1 MPNPSRRLKQ
11 LENELLALGDEVML
25 LEELDGFIAGILVCP
40 EVVPPSEWLPVVWG
54 QTESENDPV
63 FDNLAHMNKMLT
75 LVTEHYNDLARKL
88 FERPN
93 RYAPLFAVDNRNGN
107 ILWELWIEGFEK
119 AVKLRPSAWQRL
131 LDADIETAKAMSG
144 LLMLPDVARRDA
156 RFSKTECDS
165 LASIAHE
172 RIGDWILTVNEWRLE
187 NYDFKRGES
196 MPPPVMHRS
205 PEKVGR
211 NDACPCG
218 SGKKYKKC
226 CGLN

>member
-93 RYAPLFAVDNRNGN
+93 RMRLFSLSITATATFSGSSGSKDSR
-107 ILWELWIEGFEK
+107 
-119 AVKLRPSAWQRL
+119 RP
-131 LDADIETAKAMSG
+131 
-144 LLMLPDVARRDA
+144 
-156 RFSKTECDS
+156 
-165 LASIAHE
+165 
-172 RIGDWILTVNEWRLE
+172 
-187 NYDFKRGES
+187 
-196 MPPPVMHRS
+196 
-205 PEKVGR
+205 
-211 NDACPCG
+211 
-218 SGKKYKKC
+218 
-226 CGLN
+226 